1 METEPA
7 GMTALPGALLP
18 IALEAVAIAGELIR
32 SRPPGSLTA
41 KGDRDMASELDYA
54 VERAVRAHLRE
65 RTPGVA
71 ILGEEEGVTGACG
84 GELLWALDPIDGTAN
99 FVHGMPLTGVSLGLL
114 RRDRPV
120 LGVID
125 LPFLGARYRAVEH
138 TGAYVGDRRI
148 TTSRTSGLSDSIVAL
163 GDYAVGVGAAEKNR
177 LRLALSEHLA
187 GRVQRVRMLGSA
199 ALDLAWVAE
208 GKLDASMTMSNEP
221 WDTAAGVIIAR
232 EAGAIVI
239 DQDGSD
245 HTSASAATIAVA
257 PGIVEELLAVVAR
270 TQEEVTA
277 LRARRGA

>member
-1 METEPA
+1 
-7 GMTALPGALLP
+7 MTASPGALVP

-54 VERAVRAHLRE
+54 VERAVRAHLRD

-71 ILGEEEGVTGACG
+71 ILGEEDGLTGASG

-114 RRDRPV
+114 CRDRPV

-138 TGAYVGDRRI
+138 AGAYVGDRRI
-148 TTSRTSGLSDSIVAL
+148 TASHTTGLRDAIVAL
-163 GDYAVGVGAAEKNR
+163 GDYAVGVGAEEKNR

-199 ALDLAWVAE
+199 AIDLAWVAE

-232 EAGAIVI
+232 EAGAVVI

-270 TQEEVTA
+270 TQAEVAA